1 MIKKTIDLL
10 EEKNNVKKC
19 KNNSKQKDTKNNSK
33 KKDRKDRNSQNIIIT
48 SDFNTINNIKKSFN
62 PIQNSKNNSRNDKK
76 DLLLNIDS
84 KMKTNN
90 KNINVLQKE
99 KNIQKNEKKK
109 DKDLQTFYNFQKT
122 DLGIKSKHKK
132 FIKTNNTEKKLNE
145 ENNINNNKINSEKG
159 NTSTETKFN
168 SGTNKDKL
176 SKTNNTDDYDK
187 LYDELMLILY
197 GEDDVFCNNKDIDHK
212 LGMTSQLN
220 NLLEKYPF
228 KSS

>member
-1 MIKKTIDLL
+1 MNQQYEVIFYDMPDGREPAIDFINDQSVKMASKILWTIDLL
-10 EEKNNVKKC
+10 EEKNNVKKS
-19 KNNSKQKDTKNNSK
+19 KNNSKKKDTKNNSK

-132 FIKTNNTEKKLNE
+132 FIKTNT
-145 ENNINNNKINSEKG
+145 
-159 NTSTETKFN
+159 
-168 SGTNKDKL
+168 
-176 SKTNNTDDYDK
+176 
-187 LYDELMLILY
+187 LI
-197 GEDDVFCNNKDIDHK
+197 
-212 LGMTSQLN
+212 
-220 NLLEKYPF
+220 
-228 KSS
+228 